1 MQAMEEQ
8 MKNPAMQQQMAQMQ
22 AVMANPE
29 MQQKMA
35 ALRVR
40 RGAGLLGLGWC
51 DAEACGPLV
60 L

>member
-22 AVMANPE
+22 AMMANPE

-40 RGAGLLGLGWC
+40 RWAGL
-51 DAEACGPLV
+51 V
-60 L
+60 